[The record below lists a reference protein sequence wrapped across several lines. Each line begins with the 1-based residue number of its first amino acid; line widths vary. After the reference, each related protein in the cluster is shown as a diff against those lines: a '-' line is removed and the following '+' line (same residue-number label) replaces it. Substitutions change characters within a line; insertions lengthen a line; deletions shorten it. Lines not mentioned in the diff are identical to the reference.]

1 MKVSELTIEEV
12 LNYIRE
18 LEDNLTAED
27 MKLIKAMQAAAISY
41 ASGQTGLT
49 IEELDQYEEM
59 SVAVLALISDMWDN
73 RSTTVDRNNRNEIVE
88 NILYMH
94 SNNLLPE
101 VD

>member
-49 IEELDQYEEM
+49 IEGLDQYEEM